1 MPRSLFDKLWDAHV
15 VEELPGGNALI
26 FIDLVVAHEITTPPG
41 AIAIE
46 KEFGDKLYDGER
58 IVAMID
64 HVAPAKDAATA
75 LQAHTIRT
83 WAKRQ
88 GLRFHDIGDNGICHV
103 IVPERGYVTPGMTVC
118 CGDSHT
124 CTLGAFGAFALGIG
138 TTAQAGAMLAG
149 VLILQRP
156 KVMRIEVTGQLP
168 PDATAKDLALTV
180 IAEIGFRGGTG
191 HVLEYTGSA
200 IRALT
205 MEQRMT
211 LCNMAIEAGATTGLI
226 AADATTEAYLAGT
239 PLAPKDW
246 NFEQADEG
254 AEYDTTVT
262 IDGSAV
268 RPVISWG
275 INPGENAPVYGTVP
289 LDAPAESL
297 KYMDL
302 QPGQAMRSITIDQA
316 FIGSCT
322 NSRIGDLRA
331 AAAVL
336 KGQRVSV
343 PTIVTP
349 GSQAVRR
356 QAEKEGLHDIF
367 QDAGALWTHSSCGPC
382 LGMSMGV
389 LAAGTRCVSSSNRNF
404 PGRMGDGGRVHL
416 AAPVV
421 VAASAILGRLASPS
435 EIPSPDSGQ
444 ATVREAVTA

>member
-1 MPRSLFDKLWDAHV
+1 MPRSLFAKVWDAHV

-46 KEFGDKLYDGER
+46 KQFEDKLYAPER

-75 LQAHTIRT
+75 LQAQVVRT

-88 GLRFHDIGDNGICHV
+88 GIRFHDIGDNGICHV
-103 IVPERGYVTPGMTVC
+103 LVPERGYVTPGMTVC

-124 CTLGAFGAFALGIG
+124 GTLGAFGAFALGIG

-149 VLILQRP
+149 CLILQRP
-156 KVMRIEVTGQLP
+156 KVMQIEITGELS
-168 PDATAKDLALTV
+168 PDATAKDLVMTV
-180 IAEIGFRGGTG
+180 IKTISFKGGTG
-191 HVLEYTGSA
+191 YVLEYTGSA
-200 IRALT
+200 VRALS

-211 LCNMAIEAGATTGLI
+211 LCNMSIEAGATSGLI
-226 AADATTEAYLAGT
+226 AADATTAAYLAAT
-239 PLAPKDW
+239 PAAPTGW
-246 NFEQADEG
+246 TALQADPG
-254 AEYDTTVT
+254 AEYDATVT
-262 IDGSAV
+262 IDATRV
-268 RPVISWG
+268 RPVVSWG
-275 INPGENAPVYGTVP
+275 INPGENSPIDGIVP

-297 KYMDL
+297 AYMDL
-302 QPGQAMRSITIDQA
+302 QPGQSMTSIAIDQA

-331 AAAVL
+331 AAEVMR
-336 KGQRVSV
+336 GRHVRV

-349 GSQAVRR
+349 GSQLVRR
-356 QAEKEGLHDIF
+356 QAEREGLHDIF

-421 VAASAILGRLASPS
+421 VAASAILGRLAAPS
-435 EIPSPDSGQ
+435 EI
-444 ATVREAVTA
+444 AALEAVPA

>member
-1 MPRSLFDKLWDAHV
+1 MPRSLFAKIWDEHV

-46 KEFGDKLYDGER
+46 KQFDDRLYAPER

-75 LQAHTIRT
+75 LQAQVVRT

-88 GLRFHDIGDNGICHV
+88 GIRFHDIGDNGICHV
-103 IVPERGYVTPGMTVC
+103 LVPERGYVTPGMTVC

-124 CTLGAFGAFALGIG
+124 GTLGAFGAFALGIG

-149 VLILQRP
+149 CLILQRP
-156 KVMRIEVTGQLP
+156 KVMQIEITGELS
-168 PDATAKDLALTV
+168 PDATAKDLVMTV
-180 IAEIGFRGGTG
+180 IKTISFKGGTG
-191 HVLEYTGSA
+191 YVLEYTGSA
-200 IRALT
+200 VRALS

-211 LCNMAIEAGATTGLI
+211 LCNMSIEAGATSGLI
-226 AADATTEAYLAGT
+226 AADATTTAYLAAT
-239 PLAPKDW
+239 PAAPTGW
-246 NFEQADEG
+246 TALQADPG
-254 AEYDTTVT
+254 AEYDATVT
-262 IDGSAV
+262 IDATRV
-268 RPVISWG
+268 RPVVSWG
-275 INPGENAPVYGTVP
+275 INPGENSPIDGTVP

-297 KYMDL
+297 AYMDL
-302 QPGQAMRSITIDQA
+302 QPGQLMTSIAIDQA

-331 AAAVL
+331 AAEVL
-336 KGQRVSV
+336 RGRHVRV

-349 GSQAVRR
+349 GSQLVRR
-356 QAEKEGLHDIF
+356 QAEREGLHDIF

-421 VAASAILGRLASPS
+421 VAASAILGRLAAPS
-435 EIPSPDSGQ
+435 EV
-444 ATVREAVTA
+444 AALEAVPA

>member
-1 MPRSLFDKLWDAHV
+1 MPRSLFAKVWDEHV
-15 VEELPGGNALI
+15 VEELPGGNALV
-26 FIDLVVAHEITTPPG
+26 FMDLVVAHEITTPPG

-46 KEFGDKLYDGER
+46 KQFGDKLYDPKR
-58 IVAMID
+58 IVSMID

-75 LQAHTIRT
+75 LQAHVVRT
-83 WAKRQ
+83 WSKRQ
-88 GLRFHDIGDNGICHV
+88 GIRFHDIGDNGICHV
-103 IVPERGYVTPGMTVC
+103 LVPERGYVTPGMTVC

-149 VLILQRP
+149 CLVLQRP
-156 KVMRIEVTGQLP
+156 KVMQIEITGELS
-168 PDATAKDLALTV
+168 PDATAKDLVMTV
-180 IAEIGFRGGTG
+180 IKTIGFKGGTG
-191 HVLEYTGSA
+191 YVLEFTGSA
-200 IRALT
+200 VRALS

-211 LCNMAIEAGATTGLI
+211 LCNMAIEAGATSGI
-226 AADATTEAYLAGT
+226 VAADATTAAFLAAT
-239 PLAPKDW
+239 PGNPSGWTAL
-246 NFEQADEG
+246 QADPG
-254 AEYDTTVT
+254 AEYDAHVT
-262 IDGSAV
+262 IDGGSV

-275 INPGENAPVYGTVP
+275 INPGENAQIDGVVP

-297 KYMDL
+297 AYMDL
-302 QPGQAMRSITIDQA
+302 RPGQPMTSIAIDQA

-336 KGQRVSV
+336 RGQHVAV
-343 PTIVTP
+343 PTIITP

-356 QAEKEGLHDIF
+356 QAEREGLHDVF

-416 AAPVV
+416 AAPAV

-435 EIPSPDSGQ
+435 EI
-444 ATVREAVTA
+444 AAAEAVPA

>member
-1 MPRSLFDKLWDAHV
+1 MPRSLFAKVWDAHV

-46 KEFGDKLYDGER
+46 KQFDDRLYAPER

-75 LQAHTIRT
+75 LQAQVVRT

-88 GLRFHDIGDNGICHV
+88 GIRFHDIGDNGICHV
-103 IVPERGYVTPGMTVC
+103 LVPERGYVTPGMTVC

-124 CTLGAFGAFALGIG
+124 GTLGAFGAFALGIG

-149 VLILQRP
+149 CLILQRP
-156 KVMRIEVTGQLP
+156 KVLRIEITGELS
-168 PDATAKDLALTV
+168 PDATAKDLVMTV
-180 IAEIGFRGGTG
+180 IKTIGFKGGTG
-191 HVLEYTGSA
+191 YVLEYTGSA
-200 IRALT
+200 VRALS

-211 LCNMAIEAGATTGLI
+211 LCNMSIEAGATSGLI
-226 AADATTEAYLAGT
+226 AADATTAAYLAAT
-239 PLAPKDW
+239 PAAPTGW
-246 NFEQADEG
+246 TALQADPD
-254 AEYDTTVT
+254 AEYDATVT
-262 IDGSAV
+262 IDATRV
-268 RPVISWG
+268 RPVVSWG
-275 INPGENAPVYGTVP
+275 INPGENSPIDGTVP

-297 KYMDL
+297 AYMDL
-302 QPGQAMRSITIDQA
+302 QPGQAMTSIAIDQA

-331 AAAVL
+331 AAEVL
-336 KGQRVSV
+336 RGRHVRV
-343 PTIVTP
+343 PTIITP
-349 GSQAVRR
+349 GSQLVRR
-356 QAEKEGLHDIF
+356 QAEREGLHDIF

-421 VAASAILGRLASPS
+421 VAASAVLGRLAAPS
-435 EIPSPDSGQ
+435 EV
-444 ATVREAVTA
+444 AALEAVPA

>member
-1 MPRSLFDKLWDAHV
+1 MPRSLFAKVWDAHV

-46 KEFGDKLYDGER
+46 KQFDDRLYAPER

-75 LQAHTIRT
+75 LQAQVVRT

-88 GLRFHDIGDNGICHV
+88 GIRFHDIGDNGICHV
-103 IVPERGYVTPGMTVC
+103 LVPERGYVTPGMTVC

-124 CTLGAFGAFALGIG
+124 GTLGAFGAFALGIG

-149 VLILQRP
+149 CLILQRP
-156 KVMRIEVTGQLP
+156 KVLRIEITGELS
-168 PDATAKDLALTV
+168 PDATAKDLVMTV
-180 IAEIGFRGGTG
+180 IKTIGFMGGTG
-191 HVLEYTGSA
+191 YVLEYTGSA
-200 IRALT
+200 VRALS

-211 LCNMAIEAGATTGLI
+211 LCNMSIEAGATSGLI
-226 AADATTEAYLAGT
+226 AADATTAAYLAAT
-239 PLAPKDW
+239 PAAPTGW
-246 NFEQADEG
+246 TALQADPD
-254 AEYDTTVT
+254 AEYDATVT
-262 IDGSAV
+262 IDATRV
-268 RPVISWG
+268 RPVVSWG
-275 INPGENAPVYGTVP
+275 INPGENSPIDGIVP

-297 KYMDL
+297 AYMDL
-302 QPGQAMRSITIDQA
+302 QPGQAMTSIAIDQA

-331 AAAVL
+331 AAEVL
-336 KGQRVSV
+336 RGRHVRV
-343 PTIVTP
+343 PTIITP
-349 GSQAVRR
+349 GSQLVRR
-356 QAEKEGLHDIF
+356 QAEREGLHDIF

-421 VAASAILGRLASPS
+421 VAASAVLGRLAAPS
-435 EIPSPDSGQ
+435 EV
-444 ATVREAVTA
+444 AALEAVPA

>member
-1 MPRSLFDKLWDAHV
+1 MPRTLFDKVWDAHV

-46 KEFGDKLYDGER
+46 KQFDDRLYAADR

-75 LQAHTIRT
+75 LQAHVVRT

-88 GLRFHDIGDNGICHV
+88 GIRFHDIGDNGICHV
-103 IVPERGYVTPGMTVC
+103 LVPERGYVAPGMTVA

-149 VLILQRP
+149 CLILQRP
-156 KVMRIEVTGQLP
+156 KVMNVELTGELSF
-168 PDATAKDLALTV
+168 DATAKDLVLTV
-180 IAEIGFRGGTG
+180 IKTIGFKGGTG
-191 HVLEYTGSA
+191 YVLEFTGSA
-200 IRALT
+200 VRALS

-211 LCNMAIEAGATTGLI
+211 LCNMAIEAGATSGI
-226 AADATTEAYLAGT
+226 VAADATTAAFLAAT
-239 PLAPKDW
+239 PGNPTGWKA
-246 NFEQADEG
+246 EQADPD
-254 AEYDTTVT
+254 ATYDAHVV
-262 IDGSAV
+262 IDASAV

-275 INPGENAPVYGTVP
+275 INPGENSPIDGVVP

-297 KYMDL
+297 AYMGL
-302 QPGQAMRSITIDQA
+302 EPGQPMTSIAIDQA

-322 NSRIGDLRA
+322 NSRIGDLRLA
-331 AAAVL
+331 AEVL
-336 KGQRVSV
+336 RGRKVRV

-349 GSQAVRR
+349 GSQLVRR
-356 QAEKEGLHDIF
+356 QAEREGLHDVF

-416 AAPVV
+416 AAPAV
-421 VAASAILGRLASPS
+421 VAASAVLGRLASPA
-435 EIPSPDSGQ
+435 DVN
-444 ATVREAVTA
+444 ALEAVPA

>member
-1 MPRSLFDKLWDAHV
+1 MPRSLFAKVWDAHV

-46 KEFGDKLYDGER
+46 KQFDDRLYAPER

-75 LQAHTIRT
+75 LQAQVVRT

-88 GLRFHDIGDNGICHV
+88 GIRFHDIGDNGICHV
-103 IVPERGYVTPGMTVC
+103 LVPERGYVTPGMTVC

-124 CTLGAFGAFALGIG
+124 GTLGAFGAFALGIG

-149 VLILQRP
+149 CLILQRP
-156 KVMRIEVTGQLP
+156 KVLRIEITGELS
-168 PDATAKDLALTV
+168 PDATAKDLVMTV
-180 IAEIGFRGGTG
+180 IKTIGFKGGTG
-191 HVLEYTGSA
+191 YVLEYTGSA
-200 IRALT
+200 VRALS

-211 LCNMAIEAGATTGLI
+211 LCNMSIEAGATSGLI
-226 AADATTEAYLAGT
+226 AADATTAAYLAAT
-239 PLAPKDW
+239 PAAPTGW
-246 NFEQADEG
+246 TALQADPD
-254 AEYDTTVT
+254 AEYDATVT
-262 IDGSAV
+262 IDATRV
-268 RPVISWG
+268 RPVVSWG
-275 INPGENAPVYGTVP
+275 INPGENSPIDGIVP

-297 KYMDL
+297 AYMDL
-302 QPGQAMRSITIDQA
+302 QPGQAMTSIAIDQA

-331 AAAVL
+331 AAEVL
-336 KGQRVSV
+336 RGRHVRV
-343 PTIVTP
+343 PTIITP
-349 GSQAVRR
+349 GSQLVRR
-356 QAEKEGLHDIF
+356 QAEREGLHDIF

-421 VAASAILGRLASPS
+421 VAASAVLGRLAAPS
-435 EIPSPDSGQ
+435 EV
-444 ATVREAVTA
+444 AALEAVPA